1 MTTADGMGD
10 VFKEDQTIC
19 VIDQLGNDDAALFNT
34 KYLGVVPNDADGRTS
49 LWADIVKLHQQLQD
63 IRAIENFED
72 TDITIA
78 QGDTKMAVV
87 VEDAITV
94 INAMGK
100 LYMTVTV
107 S

>member
-1 MTTADGMGD
+1 M
-10 VFKEDQTIC
+10 
-19 VIDQLGNDDAALFNT
+19 
-34 KYLGVVPNDADGRTS
+34 
-49 LWADIVKLHQQLQD
+49 DIVKLHQQLQD

-72 TDITIA
+72 TDITVD

-87 VEDAITV
+87 VADAITV